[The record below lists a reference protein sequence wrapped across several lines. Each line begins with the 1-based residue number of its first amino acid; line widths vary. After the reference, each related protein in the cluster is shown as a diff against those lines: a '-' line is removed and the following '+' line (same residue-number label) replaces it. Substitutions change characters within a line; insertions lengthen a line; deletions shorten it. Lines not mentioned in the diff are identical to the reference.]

1 MRIAL
6 LAPLPPE
13 QNGIADYAGH
23 LRQAL
28 EALGLQVV
36 TPLQGVGNDPR
47 AATQR
52 VAEVDWSAVDV
63 VHAELGGG
71 RLAEFQALRA

>member
-28 EALGLQVV
+28 EGLGLQVS
-36 TPLQGVGNDPR
+36 TPLQGIGNDPR
-47 AATQR
+47 A
-52 VAEVDWSAVDV
+52 
-63 VHAELGGG
+63 
-71 RLAEFQALRA
+71 

>member
-28 EALGLQVV
+28 EGL
-36 TPLQGVGNDPR
+36 
-47 AATQR
+47 
-52 VAEVDWSAVDV
+52 
-63 VHAELGGG
+63 
-71 RLAEFQALRA
+71 